1 MDWNAFAAPEDR
13 RLLSKAFVEWVPEH
27 GVNRKTL
34 ALASEAVFGDPIRW
48 REIFPTGATEAL
60 WFVSDVSDASMRAPF
75 LITPAHGMAEVIDM
89 RLDQNRSM
97 KRFVRRVMQYDLLHP
112 FQALAR
118 MQRTA
123 RIMYACLSA
132 NKRVSFLALVSLNL
146 FYTTLVFLWLI
157 DRSPNDKRTKTATAR
172 AMRMLGI

>member
-1 MDWNAFAAPEDR
+1 MDWNAFPASNDR

-34 ALASEAVFGDPIRW
+34 ALASEAVFGDAIRW
-48 REIFPTGATEAL
+48 REIFPSGATEAL
-60 WFVSDVSDASMRAPF
+60 WFVSDVSDASMQASF
-75 LITPAHGMAEVIDM
+75 LITPAGCMAEVIDT

-97 KRFVRRVMQYDLLHP
+97 KRFVKRVMQYDLLHP

-123 RIMYACLSA
+123 RVMYACVSPH
-132 NKRVSFLALVSLNL
+132 KRASFPGLVSLNL
-146 FYTTLVFLWLI
+146 FYTALVFLWLI
-157 DRSPNDKRTKTATAR
+157 DGSPNDKRTKTATAR